1 MKFVRHMLFFVSIAF
16 LTGCSEN
23 AVNDIPEDHKTR
35 SRHEFGSLIRGNN
48 APLKHIM
55 DKNSDS
61 GLHIIKNQSNST
73 SREKMW
79 VAAINALKDLNFE
92 KLDKENGLIVTESA
106 KIKEF
111 DETLLCNYQI
121 KVIVRN
127 SSFDVTVTSVE
138 DSAIRNTKHA
148 ENIKNKISSLIK

>member
-1 MKFVRHMLFFVSIAF
+1 MLNMHNLYICIIAP
-16 LTGCSEN
+16 
-23 AVNDIPEDHKTR
+23 I
-35 SRHEFGSLIRGNN
+35 
-48 APLKHIM
+48 KHIM